1 MERLRVIDS
10 GEAMRWNADV
20 ERRRRAYHE
29 RRCAEDPIY
38 KRAYDRYQ
46 EMQQRLQKMNSL
58 AMAQLQNA
66 MAEADLTKCSQ
77 MTDQLTELEA
87 KQKVKSHIE
96 VMQERQALMDKM
108 EKRHRDSHVF
118 IDGGDALVFSTL
130 VMLLDNPEIQQY
142 VKELEEEIPYTK
154 EIQKAD
160 KDFDEELIRMSGF
173 EW

>member
-1 MERLRVIDS
+1 
-10 GEAMRWNADV
+10 
-20 ERRRRAYHE
+20 
-29 RRCAEDPIY
+29 
-38 KRAYDRYQ
+38 
-46 EMQQRLQKMNSL
+46 
-58 AMAQLQNA
+58 
-66 MAEADLTKCSQ
+66 

-87 KQKVKSHIE
+87 KQKVNSHIE

-118 IDGGDALVFSTL
+118 IDGGNALVFSTL
-130 VMLLDNPEIQQY
+130 LMLFDNPNIQQY